1 MRNSQ
6 VGKKILIENCTL
18 GNFQN
23 ARKRVI
29 VFGNSF
35 SAAFTHAFDDLVLL
49 DGYSVTIT
57 SSWGASPV
65 KEIPNK
71 GSWDKANNYYWD
83 NIIPSLIKQL
93 QPGDW
98 VFLVNDMSE
107 FSPKDRTPDT
117 NKKFKQLENGLRTLS
132 AQLQGIRLA
141 ILHGNPFAREAKCN
155 PVMAIKQWFS
165 LFSQRCKFPNRS
177 ESLLRRTNLNKV
189 LL

>member
-1 MRNSQ
+1 MFKIP
-6 VGKKILIENCTL
+6 GKNLLNNKAVLITGGTGSLGIELTSIFLKNFNLRKII
-18 GNFQN
+18 
-23 ARKRVI
+23 I
-29 VFGNSF
+29 F
-35 SAAFTHAFDDLVLL
+35 SRDEL
-49 DGYSVTIT
+49 
-57 SSWGASPV
+57 
-65 KEIPNK
+65 
-71 GSWDKANNYYWD
+71 
-83 NIIPSLIKQL
+83 KQ
-93 QPGDW
+93 
-98 VFLVNDMSE
+98 SE
-107 FSPKDRTPDT
+107 H